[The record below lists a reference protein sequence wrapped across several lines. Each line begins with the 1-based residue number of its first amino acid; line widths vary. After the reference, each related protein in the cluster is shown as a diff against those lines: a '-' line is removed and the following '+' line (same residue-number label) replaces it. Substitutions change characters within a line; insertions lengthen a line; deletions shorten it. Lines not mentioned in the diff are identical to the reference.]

1 MKKITVI
8 LSVLLLTIQFAQA
21 QFVEMGRIDFER
33 KTNLKLQLQNE
44 MGDNEWVK
52 NMLPQLPQ
60 THSTFF
66 TLYFNTKKSIW
77 QFDKAEEIKGMGE
90 MFTNRGPA
98 RDNKVL
104 TNFKEKQVIA
114 EKEIFEAKYL
124 IQDSMVFH
132 QWKIEDEVRVIA
144 GYACRKATT
153 KLYDSVVVVA
163 FFTDEIVVSG
173 GPESFNGLP
182 GMILGIAIPRLY
194 TTWFATN
201 VELLIPKEEQFVAPS
216 KGKKATNKEV
226 YDSVMKSTKQWGP
239 MGATVAWWV
248 AI

>member
-1 MKKITVI
+1 MKKLAIILTSLLFTVQ
-8 LSVLLLTIQFAQA
+8 VTQA
-21 QFVEMGRIDFER
+21 QFVEMGKIEFER

-52 NMLPQLPQ
+52 NIIPQLPQ

-66 TLYFNTKKSIW
+66 NLYFNNQKSLW
-77 QFDKAEEIKGMGE
+77 QYERAEEIKGMGE

-98 RDNKVL
+98 RNNTVY
-104 TNFKEKQVIA
+104 TNFSQKQVVA
-114 EKEIFEAKYL
+114 EKEIFETKYL
-124 IQDSMVFH
+124 IQDSMAEH
-132 QWKIEDEVRVIA
+132 QWKIESEIRVIA
-144 GYACRKATT
+144 GYNCRKATT
-153 KLYDSVVVVA
+153 KLFDSVVVVA
-163 FFTDEIVVSG
+163 FFTDEILVSG

-201 VELLIPKEEQFVAPS
+201 VELLIPKEEQFPIPS

-226 YDSVMKSTKQWGP
+226 FDNVIKSTKQFGP
-239 MGATVAWWV
+239 MAIGLAWWV